1 MTTFTTE
8 DRNNAMFGTYIVRNK
23 CPCDNCE
30 HFNDCKTHEWACRSF
45 AKFVIDNAYFADAPR
60 VPSRGTFNK
69 IFNQKDDNVLKSFVR
84 SKQEE
89 NIEDQLEG
97 NEGE

>member
-8 DRNNAMFGTYIVRNK
+8 DRERALTGTYIVRNK
-23 CPCDNCE
+23 CPCDVCE
-30 HFNDCKTHEWACRSF
+30 HFNDCKKNEWACRSF

-84 SKQEE
+84 SKQGEK
-89 NIEDQLEG
+89 IEDQSEG
-97 NEGE
+97 NTGE